1 MKDRQLL
8 IAASVALYGQRGRP
22 QLAAKIGYAP
32 STLQLWV
39 NGTKPVPLAV
49 RVAIVKALNER
60 KKEIAFLE
68 EQISKEWKL

>member
-1 MKDRQLL
+1 MTQEKTCFKCG
-8 IAASVALYGQRGRP
+8 SV
-22 QLAAKIGYAP
+22 
-32 STLQLWV
+32 
-39 NGTKPVPLAV
+39 KPNREFYKHSKMADG